1 MVVTDDELEDTPPQQ
16 RAGREI
22 GVSQALRRL
31 QFKALEEGPTGR
43 ASNAGPSPGRARK
56 ERVGCQNCVYGL

>member
-1 MVVTDDELEDTPPQQ
+1 MVVTDDVEDTPLQQ

-22 GVSQALRRL
+22 GVSQALRQL

-43 ASNAGPSPGRARK
+43 ASQ
-56 ERVGCQNCVYGL
+56 VC